1 MKTKKK
7 IMHFTF
13 SSPVQIIF
21 GPEQSKQLHSKFSK
35 LGKNAL
41 VITGK
46 NQKRAEY
53 ILHIL
58 ESESIKYECLSQ
70 KGEPLI
76 QDISAAVET
85 ARSSGTDFII
95 AQGGGSVIDA
105 GKAIAALINN
115 RAKITD
121 YLEIIGKGLPLTK
134 KSVPMIAIPTTSG
147 TGAEVTCNAVLK
159 SLDKSVKVSMRNRF
173 MYPDIAVVD
182 PALSITMPPEITAST
197 GMDALTQLI
206 EAFTT
211 PFATPFTDALCR
223 EGIARVARSFLCA
236 FHHGNDIDA
245 RADMSIA
252 SLFSGIALANAK
264 LGAVHG
270 IAGPMGGMIN
280 ASHGAIC
287 ARLLAPVTALN
298 IKLLEKKMAESPIL
312 EKYRETASILTGET
326 DASLNSG
333 IRWITDMTRK
343 MNIPGLGAL
352 GINDSNCGHIEQIAR
367 NAKNSSSMKG
377 NPVEYTQKETA
388 DLIKS
393 AISNP

>member
-1 MKTKKK
+1 M
-7 IMHFTF
+7 IFTF
-13 SSPVQIIF
+13 FSPVQIIF
-21 GPEQSKQLHSKFSK
+21 GQKQSKQLHSKFSES
-35 LGKNAL
+35 GKNAL

-53 ILHIL
+53 ILHSL
-58 ESESIKYECLSQ
+58 ESEGIKYECLSQ

-76 QDISAAVET
+76 QDVSAAVEM

-105 GKAIAALINN
+105 GKAIAALVNN
-115 RAKITD
+115 RGKVTD
-121 YLEIIGKGLPLTK
+121 YLEIIGKGLPLTGK
-134 KSVPMIAIPTTSG
+134 PVPMIAIPTTSG

-159 SLDKSVKVSMRNRF
+159 SLDKGVKVSMRSRF

-223 EGIARVARSFLCA
+223 EGITRAARSFLRA
-236 FHHGNDIDA
+236 FHHGDDIDA

-252 SLFSGIALANAK
+252 SLFSGISLANAK

-298 IKLLEKKMAESPIL
+298 IKLLEKRAPESPIL
-312 EKYRETASILTGET
+312 EKYRETASLLTG
-326 DASLNSG
+326 DKGASLNSG
-333 IRWITDMTRK
+333 IRWITDLTRK

-352 GINDSNCGHIEQIAR
+352 GIKDSNRDHIEQIAR
-367 NAKNSSSMKG
+367 NAQNSSSMKG